1 MLGLEVAFITFNS
14 RGSSLLEM
22 QLLALKFAIL
32 QEKIDLPDN
41 FIECQLTSFKSVDAS
56 SL

>member
-1 MLGLEVAFITFNS
+1 MLGLEVAFVWFHG
-14 RGSSLLEM
+14 RGSILQEM

-41 FIECQLTSFKSVDAS
+41 LY
-56 SL
+56 